1 MEFLIGKLSSSFLP
15 YLLQGNLGTQYFGQ
29 VNNTPAVH
37 FTNNAFLQNNIYSM
51 ITTAGIATQPIRI
64 REMQM
69 KSK

>member
-1 MEFLIGKLSSSFLP
+1 M
-15 YLLQGNLGTQYFGQ
+15 YFA
-29 VNNTPAVH
+29 NH
-37 FTNNAFLQNNIYSM
+37 AFLQNNIYSM